1 MEDELLTISEVSKIL
16 KVNVGFVHKLRKAGI
31 LKCMYC
37 GSYKVRKVTLLKFM
51 EEYDGKDLSDLNN
64 IKEMGAEEDVTESGA
79 MAAGA

>member
-1 MEDELLTISEVSKIL
+1 MEDELLTIAEVSKIL

-37 GSYKVRKVTLLKFM
+37 GSYKVRKITLLKF
-51 EEYDGKDLSDLNN
+51 SDLNN
-64 IKEMGAEEDVTESGA
+64 IKTMGSEEDVTESGA